1 MLNVRKIREDLGRAR
16 ACLKRGEIPR
26 SLYLVI
32 TALKETGGTP
42 PMDLRG
48 DFRETIQAFTKD
60 EEFRKEYPVPLTYQP
75 GSERDLC
82 NQLIQIY
89 KALQGQEKQEDYE
102 TTLQRKLGLDHCL
115 KEGRVLL
122 AQGKAS
128 EADAV
133 FMEGLKN
140 FRNEQAVFSLMAKAH
155 MEAGEYVRAL
165 GYIKKGLQYVKDD
178 PVLLELGQICLRK
191 REEMK
196 R

>member
-1 MLNVRKIREDLGRAR
+1 MNVRKIREDLGRAR
-16 ACLKRGEIPR
+16 ACLKRNEMPR
-26 SLYLVI
+26 ALYLIV
-32 TALKETGGTP
+32 TAFKETGSNP

-48 DFRETIQAFTKD
+48 DFRETITALAKD
-60 EEFRKEYPVPLTYQP
+60 EDFRREHPGPLAYQP
-75 GSERDLC
+75 GNEREIC
-82 NQLIQIY
+82 NLLIKIY
-89 KALQGQEKQEDYE
+89 KSAQGQEKPEDYE

-115 KEGRVLL
+115 KEGRALL

-133 FMEGLKN
+133 FMDGLKN
-140 FRNEQAVFSLMAKAH
+140 FRNEQAVFGLMAKAH

-165 GYIKKGLQYVKDD
+165 GYIKKGLSYVKDD
-178 PVLLELGQICLRK
+178 PTLLELGQICLRK